1 MLTHLR
7 PLLQLAAARH
17 TAALVVAK
25 VAAIELPRG
34 EWRELIATLLANMST
49 TPPNSGLQQ
58 ATLQAL
64 GYVCEEMG
72 YLADDVL
79 DQEQINSIL
88 TAVVQVRSR
97 PTNDSSTRPVELV
110 IEPCHNQ

>member
-1 MLTHLR
+1 MELGRL
-7 PLLQLAAARH
+7 PQLAAARH
-17 TAALVVAK
+17 TAALVIAK

-34 EWRELIATLLANMST
+34 EWRDLIGTLLTNMSP

-79 DQEQINSIL
+79 NQEQINSIL
-88 TAVVQVRSR
+88 TAVVQARH
-97 PTNDSSTRPVELV
+97 SSIAAPFLRFCRTKPRECRLD
-110 IEPCHNQ
+110 

>member
-1 MLTHLR
+1 
-7 PLLQLAAARH
+7 
-17 TAALVVAK
+17 
-25 VAAIELPRG
+25 
-34 EWRELIATLLANMST
+34 MSA

-79 DQEQINSIL
+79 SQEQINSIL
-88 TAVVQVRSR
+88 TAVVQVC
-97 PTNDSSTRPVELV
+97 SSTHHPLLRPSRTQ
-110 IEPCHNQ
+110 P